1 MNKNIPIYDIN
12 GARLLVRVQHE
23 LRYNAYPHEQT
34 TIQDRIQTECPDV
47 GEILFSGNH
56 SDNVIILNPKGKTID
71 ENRVKNVIGN
81 IIKDIYSR
89 YILNKYGQNN
99 EMSTILP
106 SMLFYVINTD
116 EQVKIYI

>member
-1 MNKNIPIYDIN
+1 MNNVPIYDIN
-12 GARLLVRVQHE
+12 GARLLVKVQHE
-23 LRYNAYPHEQT
+23 LRYNGYPNEQANIQD
-34 TIQDRIQTECPDV
+34 TIQEECPDV

-56 SDNVIILNPKGKTID
+56 SDNVIVLNPKGKSID
-71 ENRVKNVIGN
+71 VSRVTGVMNN
-81 IIKDIYSR
+81 IVKAIYNK
-89 YILNKYGQNN
+89 YIVNKYGNNN